1 MRSFQFSRCGPLIVV
16 VILAAAATGAG
27 ASGSPATTGKWSEV
41 LPVPVP
47 AGVTNSVLEDVAT
60 SGAGD
65 VWAVGSSWTTDR
77 HPFVLH
83 GRGSSWEVGTLPQ
96 TSPGTYLTA
105 VDAVA
110 ADDVWSA
117 GNNESSDA
125 GAVLMHFD
133 GTAWSTA
140 PAPAATPGLR
150 DELEGVDLRTADDG
164 WAVGGTVSDTAT
176 VPLVLHLRGGRW
188 VRSAAPKIADAR
200 LSSVEGF
207 SATDAWAV
215 GSRILDG
222 IPVALVLHWDGTQW
236 TEVTVPAPPGTVLDS
251 VAGIAPTDLWAAG
264 TSCTTTC
271 AAFVLHFLQGRWQ
284 SVPAS
289 GGTEVT
295 EVLPVS
301 ATAVW
306 TAGFDRSATNAQT
319 RHVEFWDGSRFTR
332 ELTPL
337 EPTPTGGT
345 NGEPASA
352 TPLAGAA
359 ADRTSGSLW
368 AVGWSQ
374 GTPRQPRIIQRS

>member
-1 MRSFQFSRCGPLIVV
+1 MRSFQFSPYGPLIVV
-16 VILAAAATGAG
+16 VILATTGAG
-27 ASGSPATTGKWSEV
+27 ASGSPVTTGKWSEIS
-41 LPVPVP
+41 PPVP
-47 AGVTNSVLEDVAT
+47 AGVTNSALQDVTT
-60 SGAGD
+60 SGSGD
-65 VWAVGSSWTTDR
+65 VWAVGAWWTTDR
-77 HPFVLH
+77 RPLVLH
-83 GRGSSWEVGTLPQ
+83 GNGASWEVDTLPQ

-110 ADDVWSA
+110 ADDVWSV
-117 GNNESSDA
+117 GNSESSDA

-140 PAPAATPGLR
+140 PAPAATPGSR
-150 DELEGVDLRTADDG
+150 DDLEGVDLRTADDG
-164 WAVGGTVSDTAT
+164 WAVGSTVSGTAT
-176 VPLVLHLRGGRW
+176 VPLVLRLRDGRW
-188 VRSAAPKIADAR
+188 VRSPAPKIADAR
-200 LSSVEGF
+200 LTSVEGF

-215 GSRILDG
+215 GTRTIDG
-222 IPVALVLHWDGTQW
+222 IALALVLHWDGAQW

-251 VAGIAPTDLWAAG
+251 VAGFAPTDLWAGG
-264 TSCTTTC
+264 TRCVTTC
-271 AAFVLHFLQGRWQ
+271 AAVVLHLLRGSWQ
-284 SVPAS
+284 SVPTA

-306 TAGFDRSATNAQT
+306 TAGFDRSATNVQA

-332 ELTPL
+332 EPTPL
-337 EPTPTGGT
+337 EPTSTGGT

-352 TPLAGAA
+352 APLAGAA

-374 GTPRQPRIIQRS
+374 GTPRQPRIIRRS